1 MGSDGISAETDP
13 GNFHSRAGGEAGD
26 KDPMSAKGRG
36 CRPRGFNS
44 PVYKINMGKLHD
56 FSKIR
61 LL

>member
-36 CRPRGFNS
+36 CRPHGFNS
-44 PVYKINMGKLHD
+44 PVYKI
-56 FSKIR
+56 R
-61 LL
+61 V